1 MSSASADQTDQ
12 TDAFTAFLSSM
23 DERLSAFIAHG
34 LPETVDVGGEE
45 RTFVKDLSPASLPWI
60 EAYAVSRLPTPALA
74 SAPANQRLSED
85 LMRYVGETFLRTLGG
100 SWQHDPDGSDHGM
113 PYVQVPDPGDGGSD
127 AAASESAADTA
138 ADTPADADTAPEAR
152 VTIDVS
158 VLGLLMT
165 ALQNRTG
172 DVFVSTLLGIAG
184 ADAAAEPDATG
195 SDSTESDAGSAETGG
210 QTDP

>member
-1 MSSASADQTDQ
+1 MSSASADQ

-23 DERLSAFIAHG
+23 DDRLNAFIAHG
-34 LPETVDVGGEE
+34 LPETVEVGEEE

-85 LMRYVGETFLRTLGG
+85 LMRYVGETFLRALGG

-113 PYVQVPDPGDGGSD
+113 PYVQVPDPGDAGTD
-127 AAASESAADTA
+127 AVTDS
-138 ADTPADADTAPEAR
+138 APEAR

-172 DVFVSTLLGIAG
+172 DVFVSALLGIAG
-184 ADAAAEPDATG
+184 ADAD
-195 SDSTESDAGSAETGG
+195 TESDTAASDITAADSDSAETGG
-210 QTDP
+210 QTDR

>member
-1 MSSASADQTDQ
+1 MSSASADQ

-23 DERLSAFIAHG
+23 DDRLNAFIAHG
-34 LPETVDVGGEE
+34 LPETVEVGEEE

-85 LMRYVGETFLRTLGG
+85 LMRYVGETFLRALGG

-113 PYVQVPDPGDGGSD
+113 PYVQVPDPGDAGTD
-127 AAASESAADTA
+127 AVT
-138 ADTPADADTAPEAR
+138 DTAPEAR

-184 ADAAAEPDATG
+184 ADADAESDTDGSDITEPDITAAA
-195 SDSTESDAGSAETGG
+195 SDSAETGG
-210 QTDP
+210 QTDR

>member
-1 MSSASADQTDQ
+1 MSSASADQ

-23 DERLSAFIAHG
+23 DDRLNAFIAHG
-34 LPETVDVGGEE
+34 LPETVEVGGEE

-113 PYVQVPDPGDGGSD
+113 PYVQVPDPGEDGTD
-127 AAASESAADTA
+127 AAAET
-138 ADTPADADTAPEAR
+138 TADADTAPEAR

-172 DVFVSTLLGIAG
+172 EVFVSTLLGIAG
-184 ADAAAEPDATG
+184 ADAAE
-195 SDSTESDAGSAETGG
+195 SDSAESDAGSAETGSP
-210 QTDP
+210 TDP

>member
-1 MSSASADQTDQ
+1 MSSASADQ

-23 DERLSAFIAHG
+23 DDRLNAFIAHG
-34 LPETVDVGGEE
+34 LPETVEVGEEE

-85 LMRYVGETFLRTLGG
+85 LMRYVGETFLRALGG

-113 PYVQVPDPGDGGSD
+113 PYVQVPDPGD
-127 AAASESAADTA
+127 ADT
-138 ADTPADADTAPEAR
+138 DAVTDSAPEAR

-172 DVFVSTLLGIAG
+172 DVFVSALLGIAG
-184 ADAAAEPDATG
+184 ADADA
-195 SDSTESDAGSAETGG
+195 ESDTAASDITAADSDSAETGG
-210 QTDP
+210 QTDR

>member
-1 MSSASADQTDQ
+1 MSSASADQ

-23 DERLSAFIAHG
+23 DDRLNAFIAHG
-34 LPETVDVGGEE
+34 LPETVEVGDEE

-74 SAPANQRLSED
+74 SAPANQRLAED

-113 PYVQVPDPGDGGSD
+113 PYVQVPDPGDD
-127 AAASESAADTA
+127 AAPAHADPEARPGTEA
-138 ADTPADADTAPEAR
+138 EPEAR

-172 DVFVSTLLGIAG
+172 DVFVSALLGIAG
-184 ADAAAEPDATG
+184 VDEDAEP
-195 SDSTESDAGSAETGG
+195 GG
-210 QTDP
+210 PTDP

>member
-1 MSSASADQTDQ
+1 MSSASADQ

-23 DERLSAFIAHG
+23 DDRLNAFIAHG
-34 LPETVDVGGEE
+34 LPETVEVGEEE

-74 SAPANQRLSED
+74 SAPANQRLAED

-113 PYVQVPDPGDGGSD
+113 PYVQVPDPSDDGAP
-127 AAASESAADTA
+127 AAADPEARP
-138 ADTPADADTAPEAR
+138 DTPAESEAR

-172 DVFVSTLLGIAG
+172 DVFVSALLGIAG
-184 ADAAAEPDATG
+184 VDEDAEP
-195 SDSTESDAGSAETGG
+195 GG
-210 QTDP
+210 PTDP

>member
-1 MSSASADQTDQ
+1 MSSASADQ

-23 DERLSAFIAHG
+23 DDRLNAFITHG
-34 LPETVDVGGEE
+34 LPETVEVGEEE

-113 PYVQVPDPGDGGSD
+113 PYVQVPDPGDAGTD
-127 AAASESAADTA
+127 AVTDS
-138 ADTPADADTAPEAR
+138 APEAR

-172 DVFVSTLLGIAG
+172 DVFVSALLGIAG
-184 ADAAAEPDATG
+184 ADADA
-195 SDSTESDAGSAETGG
+195 ESDTAASDITAADSDSAETGG
-210 QTDP
+210 QTDR

>member
-1 MSSASADQTDQ
+1 MSSASTDQ
-12 TDAFTAFLSSM
+12 TDAFAAFLDSM
-23 DERLSAFIAHG
+23 DERLSTFIEHG
-34 LPETVDVGGEE
+34 LPETVEVGGEE

-74 SAPANQRLSED
+74 STPANQRLSED

-113 PYVQVPDPGDGGSD
+113 PYIQVPDPGADD
-127 AAASESAADTA
+127 AAAPAEADTA
-138 ADTPADADTAPEAR
+138 ADAPADAATAPEAH

-158 VLGLLMT
+158 VLGLLMA

-172 DVFVSTLLGIAG
+172 DVFVSALLGIAG
-184 ADAAAEPDATG
+184 AEAE
-195 SDSTESDAGSAETGG
+195 AETGD

>member
-1 MSSASADQTDQ
+1 MSSASADQ

-23 DERLSAFIAHG
+23 DDRLNAFIAHG
-34 LPETVDVGGEE
+34 LPETVEVGEEE

-85 LMRYVGETFLRTLGG
+85 LMRYVGETFLRALGG

-113 PYVQVPDPGDGGSD
+113 PYVQVPDPGDADTD
-127 AAASESAADTA
+127 AAAGTEAEAS
-138 ADTPADADTAPEAR
+138 ADAVTDTAPEAR

-172 DVFVSTLLGIAG
+172 DVFVSALLGIAG
-184 ADAAAEPDATG
+184 ADADAESDTAG
-195 SDSTESDAGSAETGG
+195 SDITESDITAAVSDSAETGG
-210 QTDP
+210 QTDQ